1 MELASQECCLHHV
14 LFTRRYVTF
23 VLVISNKKCLTKV
36 ANIGLMIKD
45 QISFDKLA
53 VATHFN
59 QFFSNIADKL
69 VSKLPPVKG
78 IYGEQFVKSF
88 YKTNST
94 LSLKL
99 VTADNVLKLLSELNS
114 QKATGLD
121 GLPARQAML

>member
-1 MELASQECCLHHV
+1 
-14 LFTRRYVTF
+14 
-23 VLVISNKKCLTKV
+23 
-36 ANIGLMIKD
+36 MIKD

-59 QFFSNIADKL
+59 QFFSNITDKL

-99 VTADNVLKLLSELNS
+99 VTADKVLSEYLECNNLMYDLQSGFRQSFSTDSCLIHLSDYILNN
-114 QKATGLD
+114 
-121 GLPARQAML
+121 